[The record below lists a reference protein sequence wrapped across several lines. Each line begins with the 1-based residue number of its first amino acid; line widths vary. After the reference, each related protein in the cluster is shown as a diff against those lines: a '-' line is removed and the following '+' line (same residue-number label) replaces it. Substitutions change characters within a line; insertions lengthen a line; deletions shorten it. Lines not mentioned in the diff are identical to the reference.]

1 MSDKTNEW
9 MNEWMICT
17 GHNLIN
23 GNKHWSNQIKFY
35 NKKNHIKIPFGEKKL
50 LCSFNLKLIEWLID
64 FAAYVDVYMD
74 ISI

>member
-1 MSDKTNEW
+1 MNEWTNEW
-9 MNEWMICT
+9 YAQDTISSMA
-17 GHNLIN
+17 IN
-23 GNKHWSNQIKFY
+23 IDQIKFY